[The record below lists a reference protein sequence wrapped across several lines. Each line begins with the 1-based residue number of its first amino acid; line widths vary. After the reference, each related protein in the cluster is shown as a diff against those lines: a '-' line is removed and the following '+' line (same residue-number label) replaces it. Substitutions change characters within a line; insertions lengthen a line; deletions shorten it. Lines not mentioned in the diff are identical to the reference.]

1 MAYIAVPLPNLPGKH
16 DIEIDV
22 TINGQKQQLHYR
34 VKLLYWEDCGVPNF
48 DRADCIRH
56 LLNGYDQ
63 DWTLYYIGS
72 PTKEFV
78 PITFVKKGDRFL
90 QNAQ

>member
-34 VKLLYWEDCGVPNF
+34 VEPLYWEDCGVPSF

-56 LLNGYDQ
+56 LLNDYDQ
-63 DWTLYYIGS
+63 DWAWYYIGT
-72 PTKEFV
+72 PPKEFV
-78 PITFVKKGDRFL
+78 PITFGKKSDCFL
-90 QNAQ
+90 QNGQ